1 MNRIEKI
8 STFLLAVAI
17 LIGVFAACKRTFKDE
32 EFMGTAVRS
41 APADFSGIIIDTEP
55 KTYLRKE
62 AVIAPP
68 AAPTTRT
75 YELVDENYPGGIE
88 FGTAAASRVAFVNE
102 FSHDVTW
109 FLKISGRTSGA
120 IKEYTGTS
128 KKIDSN
134 IVYWDGAADGT
145 RFFIFNEFADYTLSF
160 LGSSISY
167 NGLLK
172 IANSAIKGP
181 KKYPQFSKLLPDG
194 SYYTYEQIDNFDL
207 NISSTNTGLR
217 TSYGD
222 AADGAGKAVFFVTDT
237 KQVDG
242 YFSYYMKGTD
252 NNGNNYLGGAS
263 GELLE
268 ELKGHIKESDPSKV
282 YVNAYIYGYGRPN
295 SALFFQAF
303 ENDFINPDDL
313 SGPSRNAAT
322 SDMWFTIVEVNWVG
336 WKLVSIP
343 YSSFKPASN
352 PLSGGGGNR
361 IKEPKKIVGF
371 GIELESYPNSGG
383 TAELALDVVVIST
396 NGVFKP

>member
-32 EFMGTAVRS
+32 EFMGTQVRS
-41 APADFSGIIIDTEP
+41 APADFSGIIGDPGPVT
-55 KTYLRKE
+55 KLWSGATN
-62 AVIAPP
+62 
-68 AAPTTRT
+68 PTSQPLTTTPLISFGSNQR
-75 YELVDENYPGGIE
+75 VE
-88 FGTAAASRVAFVNE
+88 FINE

-109 FLKISGRTSGA
+109 FLKIKGNTSGA
-120 IKEYTGTS
+120 IKEFTGTG
-128 KKIDSN
+128 KKIDST

-145 RFFIFNEFADYTLSF
+145 RFFIANETVNYTLSF
-160 LGSSISY
+160 LGSSIVYS
-167 NGLLK
+167 GSLG
-172 IANSAIKGP
+172 IATSLPNAP
-181 KKYPQFSKLLPDG
+181 KRYRGFSKILPDG
-194 SYYTYEQIDNFDL
+194 SLFRYTLVDNFDL
-207 NISSTNTGLR
+207 GIPAQVTGMR
-217 TSYGD
+217 TSYSD
-222 AADGAGKAVFFVTDT
+222 AADGSGKAVFYVIDS

-268 ELKGHIKESDPSKV
+268 EMRGKIIESDPSKV
-282 YVNAYIYGYGRPN
+282 YFNAYIYGYGRPN
-295 SALFFQAF
+295 SAIFFQAF
-303 ENDFINPDDL
+303 ENDYFNPDDFT
-313 SGPSRNAAT
+313 GPARDPKT
-322 SDMWFTIVEVNWVG
+322 SDMWYSIIEVNWTG

-343 YSSFKPASN
+343 YSSLKPASN

-361 IKEPKKIVGF
+361 IKEPRKLYGF

-383 TAELALDVVVIST
+383 TAELAIDHIIISE